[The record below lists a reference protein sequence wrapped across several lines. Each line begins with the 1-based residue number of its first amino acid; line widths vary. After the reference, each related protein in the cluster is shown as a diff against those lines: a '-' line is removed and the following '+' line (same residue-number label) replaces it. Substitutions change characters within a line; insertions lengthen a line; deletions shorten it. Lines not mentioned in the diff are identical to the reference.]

1 RVFKPKPEFSKRAH
15 IKSLSDYKKLYNA
28 SVRNPEKFWAEAAG
42 ELVWFKKWRKV
53 LQWKPPFAKWFVG
66 GKLNVSYNCLDR
78 HLGTWRRNKAA
89 LVWEG
94 EPGDTRILT
103 YQQLHREVCKF
114 ANVLK
119 RLGVAKGDRVILYL
133 PLIPELAIAMLACTR
148 IGATHSIIF
157 GGFSSQALVDRISDA
172 QATVVVTADGGYR
185 RGSIVALKENV
196 DEALRELPFVRD
208 VIVVR
213 RTERKVAM
221 EPGRDH
227 SWEDLMKSAEETCA
241 AE

>member
-1 RVFKPKPEFSKRAH
+1 MKKTKQSTETITSVLSESRVFKPRPEFSKRAH

-53 LQWKPPFAKWFVG
+53 LQWKLPFAKWFIG

-172 QATVVVTADGGYR
+172 QATVVVT
-185 RGSIVALKENV
+185 
-196 DEALRELPFVRD
+196 
-208 VIVVR
+208 
-213 RTERKVAM
+213 
-221 EPGRDH
+221 
-227 SWEDLMKSAEETCA
+227 
-241 AE
+241 